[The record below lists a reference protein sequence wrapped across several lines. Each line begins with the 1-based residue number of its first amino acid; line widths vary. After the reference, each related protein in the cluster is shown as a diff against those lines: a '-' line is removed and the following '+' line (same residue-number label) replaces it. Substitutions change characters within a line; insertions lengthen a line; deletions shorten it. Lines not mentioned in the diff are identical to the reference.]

1 MHGRNKQECPGKNNS
16 QAWTQP
22 LDHVVSVEDKAEKY
36 IVFKFISARQKLSKT
51 GAGLLDN
58 LEMIS
63 NTVMILILWN
73 NIDQL

>member
-51 GAGLLDN
+51 GA
-58 LEMIS
+58 
-63 NTVMILILWN
+63 
-73 NIDQL
+73 